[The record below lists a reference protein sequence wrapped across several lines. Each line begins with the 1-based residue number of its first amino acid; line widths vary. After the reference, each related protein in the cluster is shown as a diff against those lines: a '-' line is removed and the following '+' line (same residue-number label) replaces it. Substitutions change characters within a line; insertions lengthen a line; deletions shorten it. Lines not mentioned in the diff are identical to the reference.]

1 MKRLLPPL
9 LIIGTIV
16 YWYMFMRFIP
26 PPPLTVSRETT
37 YFTDLKEKDGR
48 FGLASSLNALYR
60 LPPEDNAAISMLKIY
75 GSDVLS
81 TDSAEVAEFCEL
93 LEIAPD
99 VLASPTLV
107 MQLPSSASDSFV
119 LNLSEDQQNVFRR
132 PWQAEEFP
140 QIAALIEANEDT
152 FALLASMAGKKGFY
166 WPYLERYE
174 VWQAPMN
181 RDFRPN
187 QPMRLLLAR
196 GMKHLRAGELKR
208 AWNDFACVGK
218 AAQPMLQSDKII
230 YGLFGILGI
239 KDASDAMAMLLLQ
252 QNIDEEFLAQM
263 LTDLDAIIVTK
274 GLERA
279 VESETRFFL
288 LSMYLENKELLF
300 NQTGL
305 NGSVSSSDF
314 GRYIDRNVFCRKVNR
329 LADELLQAYSIEN
342 VNERIVRL
350 TKLQAEQEKT
360 RASLTTSE
368 MMTKMLWIKYFTLSE
383 NKCSEAS
390 EILSEILLGI
400 AMPRHSGLHIEM
412 LAVVEKLRLL
422 KVAVLIRL
430 HRIRTGDY
438 PSSLEELEVADKEVL
453 VDSFSGSNF
462 KYLSEGNNILIY
474 SVGPDQQDNLGA
486 SGEAFSNT
494 EGPVASDITVRIVKF

>member
-1 MKRLLPPL
+1 MGS
-9 LIIGTIV
+9 II

-48 FGLASSLNALYR
+48 FALAASLNALYR
-60 LPPEDNAAISMLKIY
+60 FPPEDNAAIAFMKMY

-81 TDSAEVAEFCEL
+81 TDSAELAEYFEL

-99 VLASPTLV
+99 MLASPTLV
-107 MQLPSSASDSFV
+107 MSLPSSASDSFV
-119 LNLSEDQQNVFRR
+119 LNLSEDHQNVYRR
-132 PWQAEEFP
+132 PWQDEEFP
-140 QIAALIEANEDT
+140 QIAALIETNEET

-196 GMKHLRAGELKR
+196 GMMNLRAGELR
-208 AWNDFACVGK
+208 NAWHDFACVGK
-218 AAQPMLQSDKII
+218 AARTMLQSDKII
-230 YGLFGILGI
+230 YGLFGIVGI
-239 KDASDAMAMLLLQ
+239 KDASDAMATLLLQ
-252 QNIDEEFLAQM
+252 QNVDEEFLVQM
-263 LTDLDAIIVTK
+263 LTDLDEIIVKK
-274 GLERA
+274 GLERV
-279 VESETRFFL
+279 VESEVRFFL
-288 LSMYLENKELLF
+288 LSMYLENQELLF
-300 NQTGL
+300 NQSGLTGGAS
-305 NGSVSSSDF
+305 NSDF
-314 GRYIDRNVFCRKVNR
+314 ARYIDRNVFCRKVNR
-329 LADELLQAYSIEN
+329 LADELLQGYSIEN
-342 VNERIVRL
+342 VHERITRL
-350 TKLQAEQEKT
+350 TKLEAEQEKT

-368 MMTKMLWIKYFTLSE
+368 LMARMLWIKYFTLSE
-383 NKCSEAS
+383 KKCSEAS

-412 LAVVEKLRLL
+412 LAVAEKLRLL

-430 HRIRTGDY
+430 HKIRTGDY

-462 KYLSEGNNILIY
+462 KFLSEGNNILVY
-474 SVGPDQQDNLGA
+474 SLGSDQQDNLGA
-486 SGEAFSNT
+486 SGERVEST
-494 EGPVASDITVRIVKF
+494 EGPVFSDITVQIVKF